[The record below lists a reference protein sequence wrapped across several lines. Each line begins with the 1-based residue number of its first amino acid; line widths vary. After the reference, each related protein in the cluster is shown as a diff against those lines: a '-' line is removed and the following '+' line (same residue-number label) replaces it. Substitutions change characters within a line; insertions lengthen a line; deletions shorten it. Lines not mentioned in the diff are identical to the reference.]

1 MAVPPERE
9 TTSTATLDAGPA
21 PVAPVEDG
29 SPLVALDVSRT
40 FEVVARDSAQDSASR
55 VIKSGVKAHGPLS
68 GMLLEGV
75 GNLAGLV
82 IELRDP
88 NTGTVLYR
96 GQLR

>member
-1 MAVPPERE
+1 
-9 TTSTATLDAGPA
+9 
-21 PVAPVEDG
+21 
-29 SPLVALDVSRT
+29 
-40 FEVVARDSAQDSASR
+40 VVARDSAQDSASR